1 MQAVARMNYL
11 HAPYKA
17 AGKISNEDFLYT
29 LAVSAIEPA
38 RFITLYEW
46 RDPTEMERCAIGTFW
61 KSLGDAMEIQ
71 YEGHLARA
79 GKWADG
85 IEFLEDITVWA
96 RQYELDNLRPAQSNV
111 LASRELVRLLNWH
124 VPSFIKP
131 FAQEAITVLMGDRVR
146 DAFM

>member
-11 HAPYKA
+11 HAPYKT

-38 RFITLYEW
+38 RFIALNEW
-46 RDPTEMERCAIGTFW
+46 RAPTEMERCAIGTFW

-71 YEGHLARA
+71 YEGHLLRA
-79 GKWADG
+79 GRWADG
-85 IEFLEDITVWA
+85 LEFLEDITVWA
-96 RQYELDNLRPAQSNV
+96 RQYELDNLRPAQVNV
-111 LASRELVRLLNWH
+111 PPSRELVRLMTWH
-124 VPSFIKP
+124 VPGFLKP
-131 FAQEAITVLMGDRVR
+131 FAQQALVVLMGDRVR